1 MGRVEGKVAVVTGGA
16 SGLGKAIAERLAE
29 EGARVMLTD
38 VDRAGGEAV
47 AAALGGEA
55 RFMPHDVTDGAQWD
69 AVMEAVDKAYGR
81 LDVMVNNAGITLMGS
96 VEDLPFEHWRRTF
109 AVDVDSIYW
118 GCRAAVAAMKR
129 TGGGSIVNMASGAG
143 IKSSG
148 GLFAYNAAKAAVIAA
163 TKSVALHCGQHRYNI
178 RCNAVAPGA
187 VRTPIIDKVLA
198 QVPDPELVLKG
209 FEAAHPIGFL
219 GQPIDIANIVLY
231 LASDESRFATGAVF
245 SVDGGM
251 IL

>member
-1 MGRVEGKVAVVTGGA
+1 MGRVDGKIALVTGAG

-29 EGARVMLTD
+29 EGATVVLTD
-38 VDRAGGEAV
+38 IDASAGEAV
-47 AAALGGEA
+47 ANGIGKGAIFL
-55 RFMPHDVTDGAQWD
+55 RHDVTSGEDWDRVIGAAEQHH
-69 AVMEAVDKAYGR
+69 GR
-81 LDVMVNNAGITLMGS
+81 LDVLVNNAGITLMGS
-96 VEDLPFEHWRRTF
+96 IEDISWDAWRKTF

-118 GCRAAVAAMKR
+118 GCRAGIALMKR

-143 IKSSG
+143 IKASA
-148 GLFAYNAAKAAVIAA
+148 GLVAYNAAKAAVIGA
-163 TKSVALHCGQHRYNI
+163 TKAIALHCGQQRYGI

-198 QVPDPELVLKG
+198 QVPDPDAMLKG
-209 FEAAHPIGFL
+209 FEASHPIGFI
-219 GQPIDIANIVLY
+219 GQPSDIANIVLY